1 MWAIVKASQVV
12 QLVSS
17 PKSVVIN
24 DTAHPKE
31 IFIHWTKDE
40 LKEIG
45 IYEFISST
53 QPDSRFETGGAVSYT
68 VDDDAGTVTESIT
81 IKNRKLTDTNEVDEN
96 GDPLLDENGDQVVT
110 KGLKSMYKEQIKSQ
124 ASSLLASTDWMVV
137 RYAEDNTKAIP
148 SDVSTYRA
156 SVRTKADEICT
167 AIDGCTSMT
176 KLKALFES
184 TYNDDGSLNTIAK
197 MQDFPTNDIKEY
209 ER

>member
-45 IYEFISST
+45 IYQFISST
-53 QPDSRFETGGAVSYT
+53 QLDSRFETGGAVSYT

-96 GDPLLDENGDQVVT
+96 GDPLLDDNGNQVVT
-110 KGLKSMYKEQIKSQ
+110 KGLKSIYKEQIKSQ

-148 SDVSTYRA
+148 SDVTTYRA

-167 AIDGCTSMT
+167 AIDGCTSMA

-184 TYNDDGSLNTIAK
+184 TYNEDGDLDTIAK
-197 MQDFPTNDIKEY
+197 MQDFPINDIKEY

>member
-81 IKNRKLTDTNEVDEN
+81 KKNRKLTDTNEVDEN
-96 GDPLLDENGDQVVT
+96 GDPLLDENGNQVVT

-167 AIDGCTSMT
+167 AIDGCTSMA

-184 TYNDDGSLNTIAK
+184 TYNDDGSLDTIAK

>member
-1 MWAIVKASQVV
+1 MWAIVKASQVI

-24 DTAHPKE
+24 GIGHPKE
-31 IFIHWTKDE
+31 IFIHWTKDK

-45 IYEFISST
+45 IYEFISGT
-53 QPDSRFETGGAVSYT
+53 KPDSRFETGGAVSYA
-68 VDDDAGTVTESIT
+68 VDDDAGTVTEKIT

-110 KGLKSMYKEQIKSQ
+110 KGLKSIYKEQIKSQ
-124 ASSLLASTDWMVV
+124 ASSLLAPTDWMVV

-148 SDVSTYRA
+148 SDVATYRA

-167 AIDGCTSMT
+167 AIDGCTSMA

-184 TYNDDGSLNTIAK
+184 TYNDDGSLDTIAK